1 MKLPGNTSSDQ
12 STRITVFYC
21 VNALPQGLPEAG
33 VGAKIKAIK
42 LACSAM
48 VKDVFLLRAFEAGAD
63 GVVVLGCP
71 HSECQ
76 RIDGNSRAE
85 KRVERTRAILMET
98 GIGGDRLIY
107 GMVAEAVPTLRFM
120 EQTLTR
126 IGKSPLKKI
135 TAK

>member
-1 MKLPGNTSSDQ
+1 MKLPGITCLDDK
-12 STRITVFYC
+12 TKITVFYC
-21 VNALPQGLPEAG
+21 VNALPQGLPAAG
-33 VGAKIKAIK
+33 EAKITAIK

-76 RIDGNSRAE
+76 RIDGNNRAE
-85 KRVERTRAILMET
+85 KRVERTRALLTEV

-107 GMVAEAVPTLRFM
+107 GMVAEAAPTLRFM

-126 IGKSPLKKI
+126 IGKSPLKNI

>member
-1 MKLPGNTSSDQ
+1 MKLPGNTSLDDKA
-12 STRITVFYC
+12 RITVFYC
-21 VNALPQGLPEAG
+21 VNALPQGLPEADA
-33 VGAKIKAIK
+33 VKIKAIK

-85 KRVERTRAILMET
+85 KRVERTRALLTEV

-107 GMVAEAVPTLRFM
+107 GMVSEAAVKLRSM